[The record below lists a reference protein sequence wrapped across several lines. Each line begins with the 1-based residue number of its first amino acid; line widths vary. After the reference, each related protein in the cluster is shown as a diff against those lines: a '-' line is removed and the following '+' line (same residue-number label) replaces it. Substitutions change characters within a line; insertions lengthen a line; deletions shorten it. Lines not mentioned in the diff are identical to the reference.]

1 MKSSSSSFFVIYMY
15 QFQLDMTKIYLHI
28 QLYTSNYKHFY
39 IIIYYLVG
47 RPALDITRENL
58 VVLQKKGFTAKEM
71 AQNFGCSQ
79 SLIYTK
85 LQTFGLQQIK
95 KYSSRSHDEL
105 LEVVSRIHKDFPAAF
120 EKVLKIY
127 RIYSK
132 KIKNIIIY

>member
-1 MKSSSSSFFVIYMY
+1 M
-15 QFQLDMTKIYLHI
+15 
-28 QLYTSNYKHFY
+28 
-39 IIIYYLVG
+39 
-47 RPALDITRENL
+47 DITRENL

-120 EKVLKIY
+120 EKVLKSSLGPESCIMSSLQVWIS
-127 RIYSK
+127 RSNETGSNLSLI
-132 KIKNIIIY
+132 